1 MGDGDGRGMAG
12 GAAPG
17 RRGEASGLGL
27 RQGVIRALAGP
38 PGSGTWDLA
47 SGGETWCNGC
57 MPSIIRTEAPGQAP
71 AHGRPWRRD
80 ELVAAFRLYCMLPFG
95 KLHQRNPQIIALAE
109 ALGRTPGSVA
119 LKLVNL
125 ASLDP
130 AITGTGRSGMANASA
145 GDREIWAAF
154 HSDWT
159 AMEAEGEEV
168 ARRLGILEPEPE
180 LPEAIPWSGET
191 SVETLVKVRR
201 GQAFFRKAVLG
212 SYEGRCCM
220 SGIGEPLLLLAS
232 HIVPWARD
240 EANRLNPANGLCLSA
255 LHDRAFDQ
263 GLITVDADYRVK
275 VAPVLKAQGDN
286 PLAKDWLLGLEGQ
299 RIRLPKRFRPDP
311 DFLAWHQRE
320 RFLAG

>member
-1 MGDGDGRGMAG
+1 
-12 GAAPG
+12 
-17 RRGEASGLGL
+17 
-27 RQGVIRALAGP
+27 
-38 PGSGTWDLA
+38 
-47 SGGETWCNGC
+47 
-57 MPSIIRTEAPGQAP
+57 
-71 AHGRPWRRD
+71 
-80 ELVAAFRLYCMLPFG
+80 MLPFG

-154 HSDWT
+154 HADWT

-168 ARRLGILEPEPE
+168 ARQLGILEPEVEVPE
-180 LPEAIPWSGET
+180 SLPWSGET
-191 SVETLVKVRR
+191 SVETLVKARR

-220 SGIGEPLLLLAS
+220 SGIGEPRLLLAS
-232 HIVPWARD
+232 HIVPWAED
-240 EANRLNPANGLCLSA
+240 AANRLNPANGLCLSA

-263 GLITVDADYRVK
+263 GLITVDEDFRVM
-275 VAPVLKAQGDN
+275 VAPILKGQGESA
-286 PLAKDWLLGLEGQ
+286 LAREALLALEGQ
-299 RIRLPKRFRPDP
+299 RIRMPKRFRPDP
-311 DFLAWHQRE
+311 ELLAWHQRE